1 MLKHIMIDLEMN
13 KIKKQYR
20 DDKKLANELIEI
32 GAVKMDDDF
41 NEVDRYQSY
50 VMPDYGKMDSH
61 IIKLTGITDE
71 KLEGAPRFKDAM
83 QDFEKWIGGGAVTF
97 YSWSMADIRQFQTES
112 AFKEYQSETLRKM
125 EKNWIDFQEEYS
137 RLLGIDK
144 RIKLKQAVSSA
155 DYDFK
160 GAQHTALADAVN
172 TAEILKLSK
181 NPQEFERVMKPILD
195 LFRKDQGGSTLM
207 DMCPEFFAEAIKKDE
222 TKKKQ

>member
-97 YSWSMADIRQFQTES
+97 YSWSMADIRQFFS
-112 AFKEYQSETLRKM
+112 ILR
-125 EKNWIDFQEEYS
+125 S
-137 RLLGIDK
+137 
-144 RIKLKQAVSSA
+144 VS
-155 DYDFK
+155 D
-160 GAQHTALADAVN
+160 
-172 TAEILKLSK
+172 
-181 NPQEFERVMKPILD
+181 
-195 LFRKDQGGSTLM
+195 
-207 DMCPEFFAEAIKKDE
+207 
-222 TKKKQ
+222 

>member
-195 LFRKDQGGSTLM
+195 CSEKIR
-207 DMCPEFFAEAIKKDE
+207 EARH
-222 TKKKQ
+222 

>member
-172 TAEILKLSK
+172 TAEILKDSDDITD
-181 NPQEFERVMKPILD
+181 FHITSDHRI
-195 LFRKDQGGSTLM
+195 
-207 DMCPEFFAEAIKKDE
+207 
-222 TKKKQ
+222 

>member
-71 KLEGAPRFKDAM
+71 KLEGAP
-83 QDFEKWIGGGAVTF
+83 G
-97 YSWSMADIRQFQTES
+97 
-112 AFKEYQSETLRKM
+112 FKEDRK
-125 EKNWIDFQEEYS
+125 S
-137 RLLGIDK
+137 
-144 RIKLKQAVSSA
+144 V
-155 DYDFK
+155 
-160 GAQHTALADAVN
+160 V
-172 TAEILKLSK
+172 
-181 NPQEFERVMKPILD
+181 
-195 LFRKDQGGSTLM
+195 
-207 DMCPEFFAEAIKKDE
+207 
-222 TKKKQ
+222 

>member
-71 KLEGAPRFKDAM
+71 KLEGAPGFKDAM

-160 GAQHTALADAVN
+160 GARHTALADAVN

-195 LFRKDQGGSTLM
+195 LFRKDQGGSTLI
-207 DMCPEFFAEAIKKDE
+207 DMCPEFFAEALKKDE
-222 TKKKQ
+222 TKKKE